1 LDIGDSEE
9 KMKYFVGLCFLT
21 CSVVPSF
28 GTTIS
33 FATPTGD
40 QGTSQTYSV
49 ITATAYGSGSPH
61 LFGKNGS
68 GDEKGLGLTTDT
80 DDEITSGHYIQLDVT
95 SLEGLTISF
104 IMNSSTSPDAWK
116 VFESSSAFA
125 TSGSSTVTG
134 TDESSHSITIGAGMK
149 YLDFTATSGNVL
161 LNSIS
166 YTATPEPLSLAL
178 TGSGL
183 LGLFL
188 LRRRRAGS
196 LKNG

>member
-1 LDIGDSEE
+1 
-9 KMKYFVGLCFLT
+9 MKYFLGLCFLT

-40 QGTSQTYSV
+40 QGTSHTYSG
-49 ITATAYGSGSPH
+49 ITATAYGPGTQH
-61 LFGKNGS
+61 LYGKNSG
-68 GDEKGLGLTTDT
+68 GDENGLGLTSDPAGQH
-80 DDEITSGHYIQLDVT
+80 EITVGQFIQLDVT
-95 SLEGLTISF
+95 SLQGLTISF
-104 IMNSSTSPDAWK
+104 VMNSSTSPDAWK

-134 TDESSHSITIGAGMK
+134 TDENSHSITIASGMK
-149 YLDFTATSGNVL
+149 YLDFTATGGNVL
-161 LNSIS
+161 LSSIS
-166 YTATPEPLSLAL
+166 YTATPEPLSLGL

-188 LRRRRAGS
+188 LRRRKAGS
-196 LKNG
+196 AKIG

>member
-1 LDIGDSEE
+1 
-9 KMKYFVGLCFLT
+9 MKYLIGLCFLT

-28 GTTIS
+28 GTTIN
-33 FATPTGD
+33 FGTPTGN
-40 QGTSQTYSV
+40 QGTSHTYGG
-49 ITATAYGSGSPH
+49 ITATAYGSGTQF
-61 LFGKNGS
+61 LFGKNDG
-68 GDEKGLGLTTDT
+68 GDENGLGLTSDT
-80 DDEITSGHYIQLDVT
+80 SGDHEITSGQFIQLDVT
-95 SLEGLTISF
+95 SLQGLSISF
-104 IMNSSTSPDAWK
+104 VMDSSTGSDAWK

-134 TDESSHSITIGAGMK
+134 SNENSHSITIASGMH
-149 YLDFTATSGNVL
+149 YLDFTATGGNVL
-161 LNSIS
+161 LSSIS

-196 LKNG
+196 KID

>member
-1 LDIGDSEE
+1 
-9 KMKYFVGLCFLT
+9 MKYLVGLCFLT

-40 QGTSQTYSV
+40 QGTSHSYGG
-49 ITATAYGSGSPH
+49 ITASSYGGTGSND
-61 LFGKNGS
+61 LYGKNDG
-68 GDEKGLGLTTDT
+68 GDENGLGLTSDSTGDH
-80 DDEITSGHYIQLDVT
+80 EITVGRYIQLDVT

-116 VFESSSAFA
+116 VFESSSASA
-125 TSGSSTVTG
+125 TSGSSTITG
-134 TDESSHSITIGAGMK
+134 TDESSHSITIASGMK
-149 YLDFTATSGNVL
+149 YLDFTATDGNVL
-161 LNSIS
+161 LSSIS

-183 LGLFL
+183 LGLVL

-196 LKNG
+196 PKID

>member
-1 LDIGDSEE
+1 
-9 KMKYFVGLCFLT
+9 MKYLIGLCFLT

-33 FATPTGD
+33 FATPTGN
-40 QGTSQTYSV
+40 QGTSHTYGG
-49 ITATAYGSGSPH
+49 ITATAYGPGTQF
-61 LFGKNGS
+61 LYGKNDG
-68 GDEKGLGLTTDT
+68 GDENGLGLTSDPSG
-80 DDEITSGHYIQLDVT
+80 DHEITVGQFIQLDVT
-95 SLEGLTISF
+95 SLQGLTISF
-104 IMNSSTSPDAWK
+104 VMNSSTHPDAWK

-134 TDESSHSITIGAGMK
+134 TDENSHSITIASGMK
-149 YLDFTATSGNVL
+149 YLDFTATGGNVL
-161 LNSIS
+161 LSSIS

-196 LKNG
+196 PKND

>member
-1 LDIGDSEE
+1 
-9 KMKYFVGLCFLT
+9 MKYLVGLFFLT

-33 FATPTGD
+33 FATPAGD
-40 QGTSQTYSV
+40 QGTSQTYSG
-49 ITATAYGSGSPH
+49 ITATSYGGSGSND
-61 LFGKNGS
+61 LFGKNNS
-68 GDEKGLGLTTDT
+68 GDEKGLGLTSDPTH
-80 DDEITSGHYIQLDVT
+80 DDEITIGRYIQLDVS

-104 IMNSSTSPDAWK
+104 IMNSSTGSDAWK
-116 VFESSSAFA
+116 VFESNSQFA

-134 TDESSHSITIGAGMK
+134 SDENSHSITIGSNMK
-149 YLDFTATSGNVL
+149 YLDFTATGGNVL

-183 LGLFL
+183 LGLVL
-188 LRRRRAGS
+188 LRRRKAGS
-196 LKNG
+196 PKID

>member
-1 LDIGDSEE
+1 
-9 KMKYFVGLCFLT
+9 MKYLIGFCFLT

-28 GTTIS
+28 GTTIN
-33 FATPTGD
+33 FGTPTGN
-40 QGTSQTYSV
+40 QGASHTYGG
-49 ITATAYGSGSPH
+49 ITATAYGAGTQF
-61 LFGKNGS
+61 LYGKNDG
-68 GDEKGLGLTTDT
+68 GDENGLGLTSDT
-80 DDEITSGHYIQLDVT
+80 SGDHEITSGQFIQLDVT
-95 SLEGLTISF
+95 SLQGLSISF
-104 IMNSSTSPDAWK
+104 VMDSSTGSDAWK

-134 TDESSHSITIGAGMK
+134 SNENSHSITIASGMH
-149 YLDFTATSGNVL
+149 YLDFTATGGNVL
-161 LNSIS
+161 LSSIS

-196 LKNG
+196 KID

>member
-1 LDIGDSEE
+1 
-9 KMKYFVGLCFLT
+9 MKYFVGLCLLT

-40 QGTSQTYSV
+40 QGTSHTYSG
-49 ITATAYGSGSPH
+49 ITATAYGPGTQH
-61 LFGKNGS
+61 LYGKNGS
-68 GDEKGLGLTTDT
+68 GDEKGLGLTSDQSG
-80 DDEITSGHYIQLDVT
+80 DHEITVGQFIQLDVT
-95 SLEGLTISF
+95 SLQGLTISF
-104 IMNSSTSPDAWK
+104 IMNSSTGSDAWK

-134 TDESSHSITIGAGMK
+134 TNESSHSIAIASGMK

-166 YTATPEPLSLAL
+166 YTATPEPLSLNFC
-178 TGSGL
+178 TT
-183 LGLFL
+183 
-188 LRRRRAGS
+188 R
-196 LKNG
+196 

>member
-1 LDIGDSEE
+1 
-9 KMKYFVGLCFLT
+9 MKYFVGLCFLT

-40 QGTSQTYSV
+40 QGTSHTYGL
-49 ITATAYGSGSPH
+49 ITATAYGPGTQH
-61 LFGKNGS
+61 LYGKNDG
-68 GDEKGLGLTTDT
+68 GDENGLGLTSDPSG
-80 DDEITSGHYIQLDVT
+80 DHEITVGQFIQLDVT

-134 TDESSHSITIGAGMK
+134 TNESSHTITIGSGMK
-149 YLDFTATSGNVL
+149 YLDFTATGGNVL
-161 LNSIS
+161 LSSIS

-196 LKNG
+196 PKID

>member
-1 LDIGDSEE
+1 
-9 KMKYFVGLCFLT
+9 MKYFLGLFFLS

-40 QGTSQTYSV
+40 QGTSHTYSG
-49 ITATAYGSGSPH
+49 ITATAYGSGTQH
-61 LFGKNGS
+61 LYGKNGGGDENGVGLAGDRS
-68 GDEKGLGLTTDT
+68 GDH
-80 DDEITSGHYIQLDVT
+80 EITVGQFIQLDVT
-95 SLEGLTISF
+95 SLQGLTVSF
-104 IMNSSTSPDAWK
+104 IMNSSTNPDAWK

-134 TDESSHSITIGAGMK
+134 TDEHSHSITIASGMK
-149 YLDFTATSGNVL
+149 YLDFTATGGNVL
-161 LNSIS
+161 LSSIS
-166 YTATPEPLSLAL
+166 YTATPEPVSLAL

-196 LKNG
+196 PKID

>member
-1 LDIGDSEE
+1 
-9 KMKYFVGLCFLT
+9 MKYLIGLCFLT

-28 GTTIS
+28 GTTIN
-33 FATPTGD
+33 FGTPTGN
-40 QGTSQTYSV
+40 QGASHTYGG
-49 ITATAYGSGSPH
+49 ITATAYGSGTQF
-61 LFGKNGS
+61 LFGKNDG
-68 GDEKGLGLTTDT
+68 GDENGLGLTSDT
-80 DDEITSGHYIQLDVT
+80 SGDHEITSGQFIQLDVT
-95 SLEGLTISF
+95 SLQGLSISF
-104 IMNSSTSPDAWK
+104 VMDSSTGSDAWK

-134 TDESSHSITIGAGMK
+134 SNENSHSITIASGMH
-149 YLDFTATSGNVL
+149 YLDFTATGGNVL
-161 LNSIS
+161 LSSIS

-196 LKNG
+196 KID